1 MRPLPTGGDQM
12 PTNDDATTERN
23 AAFWDELCGT
33 NLAQQ
38 LGITDSSPES
48 LKKFDDWYFDFY
60 PYLKGHL
67 EPATR
72 ANGKVLEI
80 GLGYGTVAG
89 YLMERGVDYL
99 GLDIAA
105 GPVSMANLR
114 AGQLGVSV
122 PRAQVGNA
130 LSMGTFADGTFAAV
144 VAIGALHHTGDFR
157 RAIREVARVVKPG
170 GTIVGMVY
178 SVFSDRNWN
187 LSPRLMFRAA
197 WVNRKPGGASMVADE
212 RMRWLSDHNSSGTAA
227 PATEYFSRRALR
239 AILAEFGD
247 ATIRCRNLDARSV
260 RGFDALRI
268 RKILMATPLS
278 RIGGLD
284 LYFEVVKR

>member
-1 MRPLPTGGDQM
+1 M
-12 PTNDDATTERN
+12 PTNDDSIDAKN
-23 AAFWDELCGT
+23 AEYWDEVCGS
-33 NLAQQ
+33 NLARR
-38 LGITDSSPES
+38 LGNNDSSPES

-72 ANGKVLEI
+72 ANGRVLEI

-89 YLMERGVDYL
+89 YLMGRGVDYL

-130 LSMGTFADGTFAAV
+130 LSMGTFADGTFAAA

-178 SVFSDRNWN
+178 SVFSVRNWI
-187 LSPRLMFRAA
+187 LSPRLMTRTA
-197 WVNRKPGGASMVADE
+197 WANRKPGGASVAADE
-212 RMRWLSDHNSSGTAA
+212 RMRWHSDHNSSGAAA
-227 PATEYFSRRALR
+227 PATEYLSRRALR
-239 AILAEFGD
+239 AILTEFGD
-247 ATIRCRNLDARSV
+247 VTIRCRNLDAV
-260 RGFDALRI
+260 GIRGFGALRM
-268 RKILMATPLS
+268 RKILMATPVS